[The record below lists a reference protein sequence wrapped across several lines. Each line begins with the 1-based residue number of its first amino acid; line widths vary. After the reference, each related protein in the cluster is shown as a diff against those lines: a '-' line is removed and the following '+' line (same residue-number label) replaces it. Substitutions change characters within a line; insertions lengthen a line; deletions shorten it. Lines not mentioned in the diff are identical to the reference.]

1 MSPLYVHKF
10 GKNATDFLS
19 MKQSLIFITFTGI
32 TVSLETILGN
42 CLNFSQLSMLADINA
57 NFEKETII

>member
-1 MSPLYVHKF
+1 
-10 GKNATDFLS
+10 